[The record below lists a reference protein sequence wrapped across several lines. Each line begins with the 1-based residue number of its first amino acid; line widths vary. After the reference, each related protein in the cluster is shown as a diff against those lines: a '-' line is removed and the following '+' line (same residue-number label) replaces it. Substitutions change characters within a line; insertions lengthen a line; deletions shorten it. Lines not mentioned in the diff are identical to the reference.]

1 MHWSYYVWF
10 WLTEFS
16 RVAHWFVWYFFV
28 WLLIFPDPCKWK
40 IRWTFCSRQFFVKC
54 HGSGNLWIQAFKK
67 KFCFRL
73 HTHTHACTHARTHA
87 RTHTHARTRTPT
99 HARTHARTHAHTH
112 THTHTRDFDPIT
124 LWFFHLLP
132 ERKTIK
138 KKKYGTKSE
147 QQTLKL
153 NYPYLEAI
161 TEIKT
166 LLPCICIKTFTV
178 NLLTWKQGFNRIPR
192 NQAFT
197 CSLSF

>member
-1 MHWSYYVWF
+1 MNTSI
-10 WLTEFS
+10 LKKN
-16 RVAHWFVWYFFV
+16 
-28 WLLIFPDPCKWK
+28 LLPI
-40 IRWTFCSRQFFVKC
+40 
-54 HGSGNLWIQAFKK
+54 
-67 KFCFRL
+67 
-73 HTHTHACTHARTHA
+73 THTHARMHACTHA

-99 HARTHARTHAHTH
+99 HARTHARTHTH